1 MPRFATPEPV
11 ALHVDV
17 SGATLRLR
25 ATATDETVV
34 EVRPHNP
41 ARQGDVDAA
50 ARVTVDHTPGR
61 VIVRSPRTGLGRLR
75 SLFGGGDRV
84 DVEVALPEGS
94 ALDVRGWGEVVATGA
109 LGVVDVDSQ
118 MGDISLER
126 VEKVAARTEMGD
138 VRVERVAGDA
148 DLRTSMGAVGVGDA
162 GGHVVART
170 SAGDVSVGRVQG
182 SVRASTSMGDV
193 RVEHPGT
200 DVVAKTSAGD
210 VRIRRVEG
218 GLVTVDSTY
227 GRVDIGVAE
236 GVAAW
241 LDVEARHGAV
251 RSELTELG
259 APAEGDP
266 TVELRVRAG
275 YGDVV
280 LHRA

>member
-17 SGATLRLR
+17 SGASLTLR

-61 VIVRSPRTGLGRLR
+61 VTVRSPRTGIGRLR
-75 SLFGGGDRV
+75 SLLGGGDRV
-84 DVEVALPEGS
+84 DVQVTLPEGS
-94 ALDVRGWGEVVATGA
+94 ALDVRGWGEVSATGA
-109 LGVVDVDSQ
+109 LGVVDVDSG
-118 MGDISLER
+118 MGDIVLDR
-126 VEKVAARTEMGD
+126 VERATVRTAMGD
-138 VRVERVAGDA
+138 VRVERVTGAA
-148 DLRTSMGAVGVGDA
+148 DLRTSTGTVSVRAA
-162 GGHVVART
+162 GGDVAART
-170 SAGDVSVGRVQG
+170 SAGDVSVGTVRG
-182 SVRASTSMGDV
+182 RVRAATTAGDV
-193 RVEHPGT
+193 RIESAGT
-200 DVVAKTSAGD
+200 DVTASASAGD
-210 VRIRRVEG
+210 VRIQRVEG
-218 GLVTVDSTY
+218 GVVAVDSSY

-251 RSELTELG
+251 RSELADLQ

-275 YGDVV
+275 YGDIV